1 MIKKSIGLI
10 PRYNWDYGIR
20 DFIRASSA
28 VIGFSNYQEDK
39 LKKAFGQKPILT
51 TSGRTSLYTIL
62 KSLDLPAGAG
72 VGVPLFCCSVVFD
85 AIKRADL
92 IPIFLDIDLDD
103 FNLSAS
109 DLKKKVSLLSA
120 IIIVHMFGHPADI
133 ESIKHVAGKIPV
145 IEDCA
150 QSLFSKYRGEYTG
163 FLASASFFSFRS
175 GKYISAG
182 EGSTIFCKDKI
193 LREKIS
199 KFVENL
205 HRQNLRQELLHC
217 ATTYVKSTLYKR
229 PWYGTIGYPIG
240 RHLDKKLNLTAKSGF
255 KPRGIA
261 KSDLCIINERIE
273 NFALKIKHQRENAL
287 YLLNN
292 IKLKNIFF
300 PHERQGCLSNYYQF
314 AIRFN
319 NQKERDLMARY
330 LWRNGIDSPKYLDE
344 VIDVVKR
351 RFGYGGDCPNAEKC
365 SKTVLIIPNHYKL
378 VRENIEFIAGCLND
392 SNK

>member
-1 MIKKSIGLI
+1 M
-10 PRYNWDYGIR
+10 
-20 DFIRASSA
+20 
-28 VIGFSNYQEDK
+28 
-39 LKKAFGQKPILT
+39 
-51 TSGRTSLYTIL
+51 
-62 KSLDLPAGAG
+62 
-72 VGVPLFCCSVVFD
+72 VFD

-109 DLKKKVSLLSA
+109 DLKKKVSLLSV
-120 IIIVHMFGHPADI
+120 IIVVHMFGHPAHI

-150 QSLFSKYRGEYTG
+150 QSLFSKYKGEYTG

-205 HRQNLRQELLHC
+205 HRQNLRQELFHC

-240 RHLDKKLNLTAKSGF
+240 KHLDKRLNLTAKSGF

-261 KSDLCIINERIE
+261 KSDLCIINKRIE
-273 NFALKIKHQRENAL
+273 NFDLKIKHQRENAL

-292 IKLKNIFF
+292 IKLKNIFL

-314 AIRFN
+314 AIRVTN
-319 NQKERDLMARY
+319 NEERHSFADY
-330 LWRNGIDSPKYLDE
+330 LLICGIATATYLDNIVE
-344 VIDVVKR
+344 VAKKH
-351 RFGYGGDCPNAEKC
+351 YNYEGDCPNAEDC
-365 SKTVLIIPNHYKL
+365 SKKVLILPNHYTLPQKDL
-378 VRENIEFIAGCLND
+378 DYIVNCLNART
-392 SNK
+392 SV